1 MENLQD
7 WATRVNTSIRQCAE
21 AWGISYPTL
30 LRIAK
35 KGGSAS
41 AATAEK
47 IRYMTGGQVVVPV
60 ATATQPPPPPP
71 VPAAAP
77 PAVIR
82 PTRGQTANVGAS
94 AEKSPRGRKATQ
106 SVPVATAQPPGVPER
121 GRPGPRP
128 RLPPPPPPGAAS
140 ASAGRGRG
148 ATHGAHEVAVSANGK
163 G

>member
-1 MENLQD
+1 MIPEVMENLQD
-7 WATRVNTSIRQCAE
+7 WANRVNTSIRQCAE

-41 AATAEK
+41 GAIADK
-47 IRYMTGGQVVVPV
+47 IRYMTGGQVTVPV
-60 ATATQPPPPPP
+60 LAGTQPPPPPP
-71 VPAAAP
+71 PAP

-82 PTRGQTANVGAS
+82 PTRGQPASVGT
-94 AEKSPRGRKATQ
+94 EPRKNSRDRKATQ
-106 SVPVATAQPPGVPER
+106 SATVATTQPPGVPER

-128 RLPPPPPPGAAS
+128 RLPPPPPPQVATAS
-140 ASAGRGRG
+140 TGRGR
-148 ATHGAHEVAVSANGK
+148 ASAHEAVSANGK